1 MSALIDLFPVL
12 AFFLTYKFAGIYAA
26 TVVLMVGTVL
36 QVAITYWR
44 KRTVAPLTIGSAV
57 LMLGFGAATLYFHS
71 PTALMWMPTILYGA
85 FALAFAGS
93 HLTDATLVERA
104 LGAHLD
110 APKRI
115 WALANGSWVVF
126 FLALAVIN
134 YWILSHYALDS
145 WVWFKL
151 IKAGVLFVFAIVQT
165 LWLVRH
171 ATVKHDAATSPPE
184 GTP

>member
-1 MSALIDLFPVL
+1 
-12 AFFLTYKFAGIYAA
+12 
-26 TVVLMVGTVL
+26 
-36 QVAITYWR
+36 
-44 KRTVAPLTIGSAV
+44 
-57 LMLGFGAATLYFHS
+57 
-71 PTALMWMPTILYGA
+71 MWMPTILYGA

-93 HLTDATLVERA
+93 QFTDATLVERA

-151 IKAGVLFVFAIVQT
+151 IKAGVLFVFAIAQT

-171 ATVKHDAATSPPE
+171 ATVKSEPSPPPSE